1 MQREKKMEKQ
11 KKLHARSNYQYL
23 FRHICLINQ
32 RVFNQTQCFTHLC
45 LKKHVISCRVA
56 CPDWAVWMSLCNWA
70 FGEHARISRVFDWTV
85 HTDTP
90 HCFIRVFLIKGDEWI
105 YLVLFLFCFF
115 FLDGGF
121 VATYLMLL
129 LSKDKYLIKI
139 QIYFNNDGKCEII
152 CFMDIHIAS
161 DLGFL
166 RSVSLL
172 RLCKAD

>member
-1 MQREKKMEKQ
+1 MRGPITSICSG
-11 KKLHARSNYQYL
+11 L
-23 FRHICLINQ
+23 CLINQ

-56 CPDWAVWMSLCNWA
+56 CPDWAVWISLCNWA

-105 YLVLFLFCFF
+105 DLVLFLFCFF